1 MAGTER
7 KGTFKVEFLKDIER
21 SAQAKW
27 DQLKIFEVNAP
38 QTGRSKPGRRNSYLT
53 AIKNVQC
60 ATVWLTGYVSLF
72 STLSF

>member
-1 MAGTER
+1 LVKMAGTER

-38 QTGRSKPGRRNSYLT
+38 ETGRAKPGRRKSYLT
-53 AIKNVQC
+53 AITNVC
-60 ATVWLTGYVSLF
+60 AICNFLLDWI
-72 STLSF
+72 

>member
-38 QTGRSKPGRRNSYLT
+38 ETGRSKPGRRKSYLNLT
-53 AIKNVQC
+53 AKKKC
-60 ATVWLTGYVSLF
+60 AICNCLVD
-72 STLSF
+72 

>member
-38 QTGRSKPGRRNSYLT
+38 ETGRAKPGRRKSYLM

-60 ATVWLTGYVSLF
+60 ATVWLTGFISLV
-72 STLSF
+72 